1 MESNG
6 GFILV
11 CDGSHEFPICVSKA
25 AKTKV
30 EGLTSFI
37 LRDWDS
43 ESEYEIDKRAR
54 EDL

>member
-11 CDGSHEFPICVSKA
+11 CDGSHEQIPICVSKA

-30 EGLTSFI
+30 EDLTSFI

-43 ESEYEIDKRAR
+43 ESEYEIDK
-54 EDL
+54 